1 MPKGDDLSHASKN
14 EAHSSLQSPTHSAL
28 HWFNSFRNR
37 IAVLFGCLLLI
48 LGIIV
53 VSYIYNASSN
63 RLTIASGKSLAII
76 AQSVS
81 NMLSSTLQEREREI
95 ILLSKRPLFATER
108 NQEKMQQA
116 LDRIKDSYEHYAWIG
131 FANADGKVMVAGK
144 QMLQG
149 ADVSQ
154 RPWFILGSQA
164 PFIGDVHGALLLA
177 SMIAPM
183 DDGSQPRLVDFAAPV
198 YGKNGVFE
206 GVVAAHSNWAWVS
219 NVLNSA
225 LPKEHDGIEIFIIDK
240 NNEIL
245 YPNTLIHS
253 TIVPKDIPAS
263 GEFQYNE
270 WRDGKRYL
278 TAMAL
283 VDSQVST
290 DLGWKILVRQPSD
303 MAMSAV
309 HDMRVVILLISIV
322 ATLIGV
328 FIAYQLAGA
337 LSRPIERLAT
347 TALGIKNGSRKI
359 SFTETDSRLKEVI
372 SLSNS
377 LQGMMTSLLDRE
389 QSLVEMNA
397 NLEATVQKRT
407 NALEQANKELAELA
421 LRDPLTQ
428 CFNRLALE
436 EAMTQIFKQAAED
449 GEAYSVIM
457 IDIDHFKAVND
468 TYGHQAGD
476 EALKKLV
483 ELMHNNTRDG
493 DFVARYGG
501 EEFTI
506 LLPKT
511 DSKTAAERAE
521 QIRQIVQDTVIEEI
535 GHITISLGVATYCQ
549 SDQRAE
555 IILDRSDE
563 ALYQSK
569 ENGRNQVSIN

>member
-1 MPKGDDLSHASKN
+1 MSHASQN
-14 EAHSSLQSPTHSAL
+14 EARPSIQPPNHPAL

-37 IAVLFGCLLLI
+37 IAVLFGCLLLM

-53 VSYIYNASSN
+53 VTYIYQASSS
-63 RLTIASGKSLAII
+63 RLTNASGKSLAII
-76 AQSVS
+76 AQSVA
-81 NMLSSTLQEREREI
+81 NTLALTLKEREREI

-108 NQEKMQQA
+108 NQEKMQAA
-116 LDRIKDSYEHYAWIG
+116 LDRTKDSYQHYAWIG

-144 QMLQG
+144 KMLQG

-154 RPWFILGSQA
+154 RPWFVLGSQG
-164 PFIGDVHGALLLA
+164 PFVGDVHEALLLA
-177 SMIAPM
+177 SMIEPM
-183 DDGSQPRLVDFAAPV
+183 DDGSLPRFVDFAAPV
-198 YGKNGVFE
+198 YGENGTFE
-206 GVVAAHSNWAWVS
+206 GVIAAHSNWDWVRG
-219 NVLNSA
+219 VLNSA
-225 LPKEHDGIEIFIIDK
+225 LPNEHDNIEIFIVDK
-240 NNEIL
+240 HKEVL
-245 YPNTLIHS
+245 YPNALTHS
-253 TIVPKDIPAS
+253 TEVPNNIPAP

-270 WRDGKRYL
+270 WNDGKRYL
-278 TAMAL
+278 TTLAL
-283 VDSQVST
+283 VNSSIST
-290 DLGWKILVRQPSD
+290 DLGWKIIVRQPSD
-303 MAMSAV
+303 VALSTV
-309 HDMRVVILLISIV
+309 YNMRVVILLISIA

-337 LSRPIERLAT
+337 LSRPIERLAA
-347 TALGIKNGSRKI
+347 TALRIKNGDRKM
-359 SFTETDSRLKEVI
+359 SFTETDSHLKEVI

-397 NLEATVQKRT
+397 NLEAKVQKRT
-407 NALEQANKELAELA
+407 NALEQVNKELAELA

-436 EAMTQIFKQAAED
+436 EAMSQIFAQAADD
-449 GEAYSVIM
+449 GDAYSVIM

-483 ELMHNNTRDG
+483 ELMHDNTRDG

-511 DSKTAAERAE
+511 DTKTAAERAE
-521 QIRQIVQDTVIEEI
+521 QIRKIVEQTEIEEI
-535 GHITISLGVATYCQ
+535 GHITISLGVATYQQ
-549 SDQRAE
+549 SDERAE

-569 ENGRNQVSIN
+569 ENGRNQVSVN